1 MSSNVFVATP
11 EQRQNL
17 LRYFTFTST
26 ARPRAGQLQPTDPS
40 RGRCRATRPLRPLP
54 LSYPPRVR
62 RSTRPAL
69 SALPLLSPPPF
80 PSPGQVVQ
88 CLSNLLPAHG
98 SDPVAPPSRV
108 AILTRDSVHIGS
120 TRPCRGCGGDR
131 PPLLGVR
138 CCLSSPV
145 SSLCVCTV
153 LLSSPRMLSLVTRDA
168 MTRRWSSSRSVTSRM
183 RSDRPSAA
191 DVHVPG
197 GSVTPGPGGES
208 GCVSGPPPD
217 REGRHVTSDDVT
229 CVTRHPV
236 THNNHHITTQ
246 HNHHNTAA
254 IAQITDTKCIN
265 NLQFT
270 CVLKQCSMLTR
281 ALQGGG

>member
-108 AILTRDSVHIGS
+108 AILTRDSVRACIYPESRTGAAPLVFQARCVCRRRRGLRGDA
-120 TRPCRGCGGDR
+120 TRLVVTHKETAPRERAVCRISSSGR
-131 PPLLGVR
+131 PTSDASLIRVR
-138 CCLSSPV
+138 CTFQVLYAALSQIQ
-145 SSLCVCTV
+145 TV
-153 LLSSPRMLSLVTRDA
+153 FVLV
-168 MTRRWSSSRSVTSRM
+168 
-183 RSDRPSAA
+183 
-191 DVHVPG
+191 
-197 GSVTPGPGGES
+197 
-208 GCVSGPPPD
+208 
-217 REGRHVTSDDVT
+217 
-229 CVTRHPV
+229 
-236 THNNHHITTQ
+236 
-246 HNHHNTAA
+246 
-254 IAQITDTKCIN
+254 
-265 NLQFT
+265 
-270 CVLKQCSMLTR
+270 
-281 ALQGGG
+281 